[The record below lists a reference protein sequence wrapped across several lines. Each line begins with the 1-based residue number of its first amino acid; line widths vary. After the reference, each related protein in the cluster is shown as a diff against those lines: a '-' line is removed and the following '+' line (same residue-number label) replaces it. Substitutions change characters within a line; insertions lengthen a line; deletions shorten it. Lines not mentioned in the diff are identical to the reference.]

1 MKRGFKNIAFSLVAA
16 SCLVCGLTE
25 TSVAQNDSSRRQ
37 EMFDSLLKSL
47 IESQLNRPQ
56 EAPQVERVN
65 PNVAQ
70 PQATTNQLREVR
82 ELSRSFSQELSR
94 LFDILNQDI
103 RHDPYLAV
111 HFNSTLKVSA
121 NAAVL
126 ARRSEQARDLAT
138 LRPDFTELDREW
150 RALSYQLESSNIS
163 QACKSSVR
171 TVNSYHQR
179 LAKLFEMNPQID
191 SQKFMRLTDSL
202 EVSVDNLMDEISTE
216 LGWTNETRQL
226 LLMGRIC
233 QQQVRYMTL
242 NTEVSRNRERAVA
255 EYNKFQQ
262 LWAPFASQL
271 WPLKN
276 RYIERDLQRIEQID
290 RDLQEVLLLPIATDH
305 RQLVRLSEVLQ
316 TELTGIMEAT
326 TLNDLVTLK
335 HADNVEKTARDFQG
349 SVKRLITSAQQNRD
363 LNQLQNDFR
372 MVDTQW
378 TKFEDAYK
386 GCEKS
391 EILRLLKSTEKT
403 MASLREGVKIQSTFN
418 RSEALQVI
426 ASLENYGKH
435 LQDDFSTYVVQG
447 GRYDRGFAYQ
457 GLHTCHQ
464 FTAFANNIH
473 QSLADGADPE
483 DLRDRCEVLARG
495 WNYLNNEYLLKL
507 QGAERIQLSELS
519 AEITPQIVRL
529 QTMFGF

>member
-1 MKRGFKNIAFSLVAA
+1 MKRGVIKLASSLLTVA
-16 SCLVCGLTE
+16 CLCSAADTAL
-25 TSVAQNDSSRRQ
+25 AQNESSRRQ
-37 EMFDSLLKSL
+37 EMFDTLLKSL
-47 IESQLNRPQ
+47 IESQLSRPQ
-56 EAPQVERVN
+56 EPSPQIERVN
-65 PNVAQ
+65 PNIVP
-70 PQATTNQLREVR
+70 PQTATNQLREVR
-82 ELSRSFSQELSR
+82 ELSRSFSQELTR

-111 HFNSTLKVSA
+111 HFNSALKVSA

-126 ARRSEQARDLAT
+126 ARRSEQAQDLAT
-138 LRPDFTELDREW
+138 IRPDFTELDKEW
-150 RALSYQLESSNIS
+150 RALSYQLESSTIS

-179 LAKLFEMNPQID
+179 LAKLFEINAQID

-290 RDLQEVLLLPIATDH
+290 RDLQEVLLLPISIDH
-305 RQLVRLSEVLQ
+305 RQLGRLSEVLQ
-316 TELTGIMEAT
+316 SDVRSIMEQT
-326 TLNDLVTLK
+326 TLNDLVALK
-335 HADNVEKTARDFQG
+335 HADGLQKTARDFQG
-349 SVKRLITSAQQNRD
+349 SINRLIASAQQNRD

-372 MVDTQW
+372 MVDKQW
-378 TKFEDAYK
+378 EQFNDAYV

-391 EILRLLKSTEKT
+391 DILRLLKSTEKT
-403 MASLREGVKIQSTFN
+403 MASIREGVKIQSTFD

-473 QSLADGADPE
+473 QSLADGADPK

-507 QGAERIQLSELS
+507 QGAERIELSELS